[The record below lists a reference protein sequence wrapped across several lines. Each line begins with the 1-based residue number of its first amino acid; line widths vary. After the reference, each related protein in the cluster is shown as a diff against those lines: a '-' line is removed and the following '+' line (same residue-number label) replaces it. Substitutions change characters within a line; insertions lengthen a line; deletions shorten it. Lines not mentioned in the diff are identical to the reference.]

1 MTIRFVGLRK
11 LGLPVALAMD
21 LSGHDVMGFD
31 LNPKVMQKETCAY
44 LEQGPN
50 GESSIEP
57 FLRDSGLQFDSLPQL
72 VQHSEV
78 IFLAVQTPHGEKY
91 EGITKLPEERVDFDY
106 SYLTSAIAEVS
117 NEISRARKAL
127 VLVVMSTVLP
137 GTNRRNLVPLT
148 NEYVRLCYNPS
159 FIAMGT
165 AIQDF
170 LDREFVLLGE
180 NDHDPSPV

>member
-1 MTIRFVGLRK
+1 
-11 LGLPVALAMD
+11 
-21 LSGHDVMGFD
+21 
-31 LNPKVMQKETCAY
+31 
-44 LEQGPN
+44 
-50 GESSIEP
+50 
-57 FLRDSGLQFDSLPQL
+57 
-72 VQHSEV
+72 
-78 IFLAVQTPHGEKY
+78 
-91 EGITKLPEERVDFDY
+91 VDFDY

-148 NEYVRLCYNPS
+148 NEYVRLYYNPS

-170 LDREFVLLGE
+170 LDPEFVLIGE
-180 NDHDPSPV
+180 KDHDPSPV